1 MYLTYHGHVAVGGF
15 AGRLLA
21 LLLEP
26 LLLLLV
32 LLRGVLLLVKVVAVV
47 VLSLNKYFLLY
58 NKYFSL
64 DSKYFSLFITFTVTP
79 SAARWSP
86 GYCSSGTA
94 GEIVEASKLC
104 RGTNIFT
111 SSCKYFPV

>member
-1 MYLTYHGHVAVGGF
+1 MYRTYHGHVAVGGF
-15 AGRLLA
+15 AGCLLA

-47 VLSLNKYFLLY
+47 VLSLSKYFLLTTNIFY
-58 NKYFSL
+58 LTTNIFLS
-64 DSKYFSLFITFTVTP
+64 ITFTVTP

-111 SSCKYFPV
+111 SSSKYFPV